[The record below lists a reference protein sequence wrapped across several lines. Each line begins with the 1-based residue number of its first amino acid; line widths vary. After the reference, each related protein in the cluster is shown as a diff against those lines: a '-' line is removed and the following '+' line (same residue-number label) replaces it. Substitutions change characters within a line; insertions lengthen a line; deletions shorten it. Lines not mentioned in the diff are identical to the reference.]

1 MEIVLLRHGK
11 PDVDL
16 AGNFNAAELK
26 QLVVDYLESGI
37 KDFAPAELKSQ
48 FHSHYVVC
56 SNLERSKQSAR
67 NIGFDKISYSDVL
80 FSETNIPHFDHSPFK
95 LPVSIWIV
103 VLRLFWLFGFS
114 KNGESFTQAKFR
126 ARQAASKLIEI
137 AEEHNNV
144 ILVGHGLMNRLIAHY
159 LRQLGWRGSPS
170 PGKKYWSYGKYTK
183 Q

>member
-16 AGNFNAAELK
+16 AGNFDAAKLK
-26 QLVVDYLESGI
+26 QLVVDYLEAGI
-37 KDFAPAELKSQ
+37 KDLAPAELKNQ

-67 NIGFDKISYSDVL
+67 NIGFDKISCSEVL
-80 FSETNIPHFDHSPFK
+80 FSETNIPHFDHSPIK

-103 VLRLFWLFGFS
+103 VLRLLWLLGFS
-114 KNGESFTQAKFR
+114 KNGESFAQAKFR
-126 ARQAASKLIEI
+126 ARQAANKLIEI
-137 AEEHNNV
+137 AEEHNKA
-144 ILVGHGLMNRLIAHY
+144 ILVGHGLMNRLIANN
-159 LRQLGWRGSPS
+159 LRRLGWQGSPS

-183 Q
+183 